1 MTVER
6 TDVVIVGAGPV
17 GLGTAIG
24 LAQKGISFAIFDAL
38 AEQQNTSRA
47 AVIHSRTLETL
58 DQVGVT
64 PRLVAQGIR
73 VPMFRIRDRDRELL
87 GADFRNLEGPFPFLL
102 MIPQDETEAVL
113 VQRLSELG
121 HEVVRPANANRIERL
136 ASGGARVECETPSG
150 TTIIECRYLV
160 GADGQHSKVRE
171 SADISFPGSTYGS
184 FLLADVHM
192 EWPIAHDEVTLF
204 FSAEGT
210 LVVAPM
216 SGERHRVVA
225 QLADAPSAPTA
236 ADVQRIIDTRG
247 PIGGGIVRE
256 VLWGSRFKVNHRL
269 ATSFRSGPFLLA
281 GDAAHVHSPA
291 GGQGMNLGLRDAV
304 ALSDA
309 LEQALAGRDA
319 DAALDRYANI
329 QRAAAQ
335 RVLKMTDRLTRVA
348 TMRGKFARRLR
359 NRALHTLGLVPGVRQ
374 KLARTL
380 AGYE

>member
-1 MTVER
+1 
-6 TDVVIVGAGPV
+6 
-17 GLGTAIG
+17 
-24 LAQKGISFAIFDAL
+24 
-38 AEQQNTSRA
+38 
-47 AVIHSRTLETL
+47 
-58 DQVGVT
+58 
-64 PRLVAQGIR
+64 
-73 VPMFRIRDRDRELL
+73 
-87 GADFRNLEGPFPFLL
+87 
-102 MIPQDETEAVL
+102 
-113 VQRLSELG
+113 
-121 HEVVRPANANRIERL
+121 
-136 ASGGARVECETPSG
+136 
-150 TTIIECRYLV
+150 
-160 GADGQHSKVRE
+160 
-171 SADISFPGSTYGS
+171 
-184 FLLADVHM
+184 
-192 EWPIAHDEVTLF
+192 
-204 FSAEGT
+204 
-210 LVVAPM
+210 M

-319 DAALDRYANI
+319 DAALDHYANI

-359 NRALHTLGLVPGVRQ
+359 NRALHTLGLVPGVRH